1 VKISANIFLILLGS
15 LLNSGL
21 SAADNAILISG
32 EIAADQSQK
41 IIAPMSA
48 SWNLRL
54 DWMAE
59 EGSWLNQ
66 GDVAVRF
73 DNSANDTQII
83 QAEERHEKTRS
94 EGARTIARLEK
105 EERLARYDAE
115 IAKIRKQL
123 ASNEARI
130 QASFIGELNYADNQL
145 ALTRAQQEQTKAEA
159 DAVDRLQKLKEARIK
174 FSLDQTMADNDKLWF
189 QKLAESNLI
198 KAEMDGFILYKRHPW
213 NRSKFRAGDNVQTSF
228 FVAEVVDT
236 RNMYVRLFINA
247 VDRAHLELESPVK
260 IYLDAHPGS
269 VFSGKITEMLAQ
281 GESRNEWGKGLY
293 MQGQVAFDPGQNLP
307 ELMPGMSVLVE
318 LLL

>member
-1 VKISANIFLILLGS
+1 MKLYPQVLIILLSACLSSS
-15 LLNSGL
+15 LL
-21 SAADNAILISG
+21 AADDTILISG

-48 SWNLRL
+48 NWNLRL

-66 GDVAVRF
+66 GDIAVRF
-73 DNSANDTQII
+73 DNSANDNQII
-83 QAEERHEKTRS
+83 QTEERRQRTRS
-94 EGARTIARLEK
+94 EGARTSARLEK
-105 EERLARYDAE
+105 EEQLARFDAE
-115 IAKIRKQL
+115 IAKIREQL

-130 QASFIGELNYADNQL
+130 QADFIGELNYADNQL
-145 ALTRAQQEQTKAEA
+145 ALTRAQQAREKAEA
-159 DAVDRLQKLKEARIK
+159 DAVDRLQKLKEARLK
-174 FSLDQTMADNDKLWF
+174 TSLDQSMAENDKLWF
-189 QKLAESNLI
+189 QKLTDGNLI

-228 FVAEVVDT
+228 YVAEIVDT

-260 IYLDAHPGS
+260 IYLDAHPDKE
-269 VFSGKITEMLAQ
+269 FSGKITEMLAQ
-281 GESRNEWGKGLY
+281 GESRKEWGKGLY
-293 MQGQVAFDPGQNLP
+293 MQGRVVFDSDQDLP

-318 LLL
+318 LVL

>member
-1 VKISANIFLILLGS
+1 MNRYTKVSIVLLYS
-15 LLNSGL
+15 LLSNNL
-21 SAADNAILISG
+21 LAAEGAILISG
-32 EIAADQSQK
+32 EIAAAQAQK
-41 IIAPMSA
+41 IIAPMS
-48 SWNLRL
+48 STWSLRL

-73 DNSANDTQII
+73 DNSANDNQII

-94 EGARTIARLEK
+94 AGARNIAQLEK
-105 EERLARYDAE
+105 EEQLARYDAE
-115 IAKIRKQL
+115 IAIIREQL
-123 ASNEARI
+123 ASTEARI
-130 QASFIGELNYADNQL
+130 QANFIGELNYADNQL
-145 ALTRAQQEQTKAEA
+145 ALTRAQQAQVKAQA

-174 FSLDQTMADNDKLWF
+174 LSLDRSMAENDKLWF
-189 QKLAESNLI
+189 QKLTDGNLI

-228 FVAEVVDT
+228 YVAEIVDT

-247 VDRAHLELESPVK
+247 VDRAHLELESSVK
-260 IYLDAHPGS
+260 IFLDAYPGK

-281 GESRNEWGKGLY
+281 GESRKEWGKGLY
-293 MQGQVAFDPGQNLP
+293 MQGRVSFDPDQNLP

-318 LLL
+318 LVL